1 MKCSNL
7 GVLLF
12 SMMVLVSC
20 KKEEE
25 VKEAEK
31 VTTETIEK
39 QTVIIRDTVE
49 VAKPEEK
56 KGTSVKVS
64 SEGLELNSKD
74 IDVEI
79 KK

>member
-12 SMMVLVSC
+12 SVMVLVSC

-25 VKEAEK
+25 VKETEK

-39 QTVIIRDTVE
+39 ETVIIRDTVE

-64 SEGLELNSKD
+64 SEGVELNSKD
-74 IDVEI
+74 IDVDI

>member
-12 SMMVLVSC
+12 SVMVLVSC

-25 VKEAEK
+25 VKEVEN

-39 QTVIIRDTVE
+39 ETVIIRDTVE

-64 SEGLELNSKD
+64 GDGVELNSKD
-74 IDVEI
+74 IDVDI